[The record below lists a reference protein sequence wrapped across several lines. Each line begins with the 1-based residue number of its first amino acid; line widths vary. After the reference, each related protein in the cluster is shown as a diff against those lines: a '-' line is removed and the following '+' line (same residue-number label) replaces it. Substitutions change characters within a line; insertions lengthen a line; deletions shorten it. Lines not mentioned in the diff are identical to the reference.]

1 MSGSACQAARF
12 RGMRY
17 LRTVLLSPCDGA
29 QLVEFALSF
38 PLLLVMVI
46 GIIDFGA
53 AYNLK
58 QKLNNAAREGVRF
71 AINESCADCSKAAPA
86 STQAIEN
93 TIVNYLTNANI
104 DVCGL
109 TGTTA
114 PSVGPGAFASWTFTS
129 SNCAGTSAPFT
140 IEVDRSIAFANSAGV
155 LVCSSKILLT
165 HPYPWTFGRIIGF
178 LVPGATFTGPVISTD
193 STMQDLPGGGGC

>member
-1 MSGSACQAARF
+1 MYGSSRQAARF
-12 RGMRY
+12 RGY
-17 LRTVLLSPCDGA
+17 LDKILLRPCEGA

-46 GIIDFGA
+46 GVIDFGA

-71 AINESCADCSKAAPA
+71 AINESCADCSRTAPA

-114 PSVGPGAFASWTFTS
+114 PSVGPGAYASWTFTS
-129 SNCAGTSAPFT
+129 SNCAGTSTPFT

>member
-1 MSGSACQAARF
+1 MYGSSSQAARF
-12 RGMRY
+12 RRY
-17 LRTVLLSPCDGA
+17 LDKILLRPCEGA

-46 GIIDFGA
+46 GVIDFGA

-71 AINESCADCSKAAPA
+71 AINEPCGDCTKAAPA

-114 PSVGPGAFASWTFTS
+114 PSVGPGTFASWTFTS
-129 SNCAGTSAPFT
+129 GNCAGTSAPFT
-140 IEVDRSIAFANSAGV
+140 IEIDRGNTFVNSAGCTV
-155 LVCSSKILLT
+155 VISKVLLT
-165 HPYPWTFGRIIGF
+165 HPYPWTFGRIIGL

-193 STMQDLPGGGGC
+193 STMQNLTGGC